1 MRRVGDRYFD
11 GEADEE
17 RRERYKHCEAA
28 VAHDLLEYRE
38 QRVVQHPAAT
48 REDHLRRIA
57 VALPMEGA
65 ALLEEEGWVL
75 RRTAVLVGWE
85 AEWVLVI
92 NGDGSRPDAR

>member
-17 RRERYKHCEAA
+17 RRERYERCEA
-28 VAHDLLEYRE
+28 VAHDLLEYCE

-48 REDHLRRIA
+48 REDHLPRIA

-65 ALLEEEGWVL
+65 VLLEEEDWVL
-75 RRTAVLVGWE
+75 RRTAVLLGWE

>member
-1 MRRVGDRYFD
+1 MRRSPPNTERRYSAQLAPIAKIVGAVAGTQQKLLVRRVGDRYFD

-48 REDHLRRIA
+48 REDHSTRHFS
-57 VALPMEGA
+57 
-65 ALLEEEGWVL
+65 
-75 RRTAVLVGWE
+75 RTVTSSG
-85 AEWVLVI
+85 
-92 NGDGSRPDAR
+92 